1 VAGPNRRIVLNTP
14 ITVDGSASNDPRN
27 PQALTYQWSFVSS
40 SLSNVALLNANGA
53 PAALAPAAG
62 R

>member
-1 VAGPNRRIVLNTP
+1 VLNTP